1 MGSSP
6 FQALELEKTIIV
18 QWLNPNFD
26 GFELKFDKKMGLKID
41 LKIDLPLCPLPNRL
55 ISQIQ
60 ESCDLQG
67 RPLGQTLTV
76 IPKPSQND
84 TTNHPTLG
92 SYYYGW
98 GNPFS

>member
-6 FQALELEKTIIV
+6 FQSLELEKTIIV

-26 GFELKFDKKMGLKID
+26 GFELKFDKIMGLKID

-55 ISQIQ
+55 IFQIQ

-67 RPLGQTLTV
+67 RPLGRNPTV
-76 IPKPSQND
+76 SG
-84 TTNHPTLG
+84 TLG
-92 SYYYGW
+92 PG
-98 GNPFS
+98 P

>member
-6 FQALELEKTIIV
+6 FQALELEKTIIF

-26 GFELKFDKKMGLKID
+26 GFELKFDKNMGLKID

-55 ISQIQ
+55 IFQIQ

-76 IPKPSQND
+76 GD
-84 TTNHPTLG
+84 LLDDFWTTFRLLLG
-92 SYYYGW
+92 DLLDDFWRTFG
-98 GNPFS
+98 